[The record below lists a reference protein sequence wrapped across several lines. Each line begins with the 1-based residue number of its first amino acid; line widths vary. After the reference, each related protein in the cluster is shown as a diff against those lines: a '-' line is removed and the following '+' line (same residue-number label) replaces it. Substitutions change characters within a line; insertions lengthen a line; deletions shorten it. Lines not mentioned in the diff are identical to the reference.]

1 MSNDSN
7 AQAAQAPEGAE
18 KKVEAQ
24 AQNQAQD
31 KAIVADVKPTVEAP
45 MLTPAADAKSEAPEE
60 PKPAKA
66 KPRAKEKEK
75 EKEKEAEDEEKVLEE
90 KVMTINLR
98 HAFLT
103 YGRKA
108 TPKAVR
114 LVKRV
119 TCKAFKTEDVSLDNS
134 LNEFLWAR
142 GKTKTARRVAV
153 KVQKLESGKVRVLPA
168 EA

>member
-7 AQAAQAPEGAE
+7 APAAQDAAKTEAE
-18 KKVEAQ
+18 AII
-24 AQNQAQD
+24 ADA
-31 KAIVADVKPTVEAP
+31 KAIVEAP
-45 MLTPAADAKSEAPEE
+45 PTSQAVQPADAAPEE
-60 PKPAKA
+60 DETKPAAKA
-66 KPRAKEKEK
+66 KKAKPAAKEEEK
-75 EKEKEAEDEEKVLEE
+75 EDKVLEE

-114 LVKRV
+114 LVKKV
-119 TCKAFKTEDVSLDNS
+119 TCKAFKTEDVSIDNS
-134 LNEFLWAR
+134 LNELLWAR
-142 GKTKTARRVAV
+142 GKTKTARRVTV

>member
-31 KAIVADVKPTVEAP
+31 KAIVADVKPIVEAP

-66 KPRAKEKEK
+66 KPKEKEK

-119 TCKAFKTEDVSLDNS
+119 TCKAFKTEDVSLDKS

-142 GKTKTARRVAV
+142 GKTKTARRVTV

>member
-7 AQAAQAPEGAE
+7 APAAQEAAKTED
-18 KKVEAQ
+18 EAQ
-24 AQNQAQD
+24 A
-31 KAIVADVKPTVEAP
+31 IVAEAEAIVEAP
-45 MLTPAADAKSEAPEE
+45 PTSPAAESTDAKPEE
-60 PKPAKA
+60 AKPAAKA
-66 KPRAKEKEK
+66 KAKEAKPAEK
-75 EKEKEAEDEEKVLEE
+75 EEKEEDKVLEE

-142 GKTKTARRVAV
+142 GKTKTARRVTV

>member
-7 AQAAQAPEGAE
+7 APAAQEAAKTAAE
-18 KKVEAQ
+18 TDAEAQ
-24 AQNQAQD
+24 AIVAEA
-31 KAIVADVKPTVEAP
+31 KAIVEAP
-45 MLTPAADAKSEAPEE
+45 PTSPAAESADAKPEE
-60 PKPAKA
+60 AKPAAKA
-66 KPRAKEKEK
+66 KAKEAKPAEK
-75 EKEKEAEDEEKVLEE
+75 EEKEEDKVLEE

-119 TCKAFKTEDVSLDNS
+119 TCKAFKTDDVSLDKS
-134 LNEFLWAR
+134 LNEFLWTR
-142 GKTKTARRVAV
+142 GKTKTARRVTV